1 MIENEVIFFSKTIE
15 KCKNSCHIT
24 VDVHFGILMY
34 PMSVQWNPSLMFLD
48 LRIFL
53 IQWSF

>member
-1 MIENEVIFFSKTIE
+1 
-15 KCKNSCHIT
+15 
-24 VDVHFGILMY
+24 MY

-53 IQWSF
+53 IQWSFWMISVINYLCLRFPSV